1 MRESNDKHNPKK
13 NHSEI
18 INYQKINIFGDE
30 GVGKTTLISYMENYN
45 CNNFQIIEKIEGDS
59 KISIKSYKNTCSL
72 VEQIKRIEISF
83 KENKNLYFNVYETNL
98 DRYDYIKMNLDTLL
112 LQTECIIIMWDKSKS
127 DTFDNIPNLIST
139 INVGIKEKKFRDVP
153 IFLIQNKI
161 DLEIRDSIDNE
172 LENNIKDSIEKI
184 KNDNKNI
191 IYKEI
196 SLLEKNDFYHLISDI
211 NRSINNSKKL
221 KESLNNYNNSY
232 LVKFKNFKNI
242 SNEYEII
249 DNNITI
255 NCVLLGHP
263 CVGKT
268 TFFNYF
274 HNQKI
279 ENENIYLSTISVE
292 SLFLL
297 AEVNNEKIY
306 VKIYDTAGQERYNS
320 IAKSYIRKADGILL
334 FFDVTKKESFEDV
347 DKWISTIE
355 DTIGNDSEVMLI
367 ANKIDVAD
375 NRVIYKKEGK
385 EKANKYNLKYFECS
399 CLNGINL
406 YEILKEI
413 ILAGYYK
420 YYEKNPSGIKLLK
433 TIKLNEKKNIH
444 KRWSNYC
451 KDYLPSF
458 PRFNYKIRYSI

>member
-30 GVGKTTLISYMENYN
+30 GIGKTTLISYMENYN

>member
-59 KISIKSYKNTCSL
+59 KISIKSYNNTCSL

-172 LENNIKDSIEKI
+172 LENNIKDSIKKI

-211 NRSINNSKKL
+211 NKSINNSKKL

-279 ENENIYLSTISVE
+279 ENENIYFSTISVE

-320 IAKSYIRKADGILL
+320 IAKNYIRNADGILL

-347 DKWISTIE
+347 EKWISTIE

-375 NRVIYKKEGK
+375 NRVIYKKDGK

-433 TIKLNEKKNIH
+433 TIKLNEKKNIS
-444 KRWSNYC
+444 KSWSNYC
-451 KDYLPSF
+451 NDYLPSF
-458 PRFNYKIRYSI
+458 PRFKYKIRYSI

>member
-112 LQTECIIIMWDKSKS
+112 LQTECIIIIWDKSKS

-172 LENNIKDSIEKI
+172 LENNIKDSIGKI

-211 NRSINNSKKL
+211 NKSINNSKKL

-249 DNNITI
+249 DNN
-255 NCVLLGHP
+255 
-263 CVGKT
+263 
-268 TFFNYF
+268 
-274 HNQKI
+274 
-279 ENENIYLSTISVE
+279 NE
-292 SLFLL
+292 
-297 AEVNNEKIY
+297 
-306 VKIYDTAGQERYNS
+306 
-320 IAKSYIRKADGILL
+320 ILL
-334 FFDVTKKESFEDV
+334 
-347 DKWISTIE
+347 
-355 DTIGNDSEVMLI
+355 
-367 ANKIDVAD
+367 
-375 NRVIYKKEGK
+375 
-385 EKANKYNLKYFECS
+385 
-399 CLNGINL
+399 
-406 YEILKEI
+406 
-413 ILAGYYK
+413 
-420 YYEKNPSGIKLLK
+420 
-433 TIKLNEKKNIH
+433 
-444 KRWSNYC
+444 
-451 KDYLPSF
+451 
-458 PRFNYKIRYSI
+458 